1 LLSPLAPRLGLS
13 GPIGAQRAHCII
25 NAYSLAFFDR
35 HLKSQPATRFDG
47 PTKQYPEVHFET
59 RRSKAQGRTA

>member
-1 LLSPLAPRLGLS
+1 MRPLEILLSVANL
-13 GPIGAQRAHCII
+13 
-25 NAYSLAFFDR
+25 LAFFDR

-59 RRSKAQGRTA
+59 RRP